1 MKPAE
6 ILNLLSELIV
16 GWDLPKK
23 IMPSN
28 DLKSRIPSL
37 VEGEQV
43 ISGRYELDS
52 CANMAVLGK
61 HC

>member
-28 DLKSRIPSL
+28 DLNSVIPSL
-37 VEGEQV
+37 EEGDQV
-43 ISGRYELDS
+43 ISWRSEMDS
-52 CANMAVLGK
+52 RVNVTVLGK